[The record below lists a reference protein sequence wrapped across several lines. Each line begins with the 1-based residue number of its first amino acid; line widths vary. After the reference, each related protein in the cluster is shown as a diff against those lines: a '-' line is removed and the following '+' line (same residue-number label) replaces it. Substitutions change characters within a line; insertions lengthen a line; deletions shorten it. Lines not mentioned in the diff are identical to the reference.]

1 MLPACLAL
9 RAARNEFWNS
19 KDPASWSNDE
29 KQVSP
34 RPIAMGAGR
43 FRAHGGGKEPAH
55 NPLAGVVG
63 ETVVAEIQQSNA
75 VRQELEPLKLA
86 AAERR
91 GKARLALTE
100 HEAASHQN
108 RKRA

>member
-1 MLPACLAL
+1 MQAL
-9 RAARNEFWNS
+9 WEEYS
-19 KDPASWSNDE
+19 KATE
-29 KQVSP
+29 
-34 RPIAMGAGR
+34 ALL
-43 FRAHGGGKEPAH
+43 EC
-55 NPLAGVVG
+55 G

-91 GKARLALTE
+91 GKARVALTE

-108 RKRA
+108 RKGRTRLAPGSCSNVSPGATL

>member
-1 MLPACLAL
+1 MYGDCRECKRLW
-9 RAARNEFWNS
+9 EEYS
-19 KDPASWSNDE
+19 KATE
-29 KQVSP
+29 
-34 RPIAMGAGR
+34 A
-43 FRAHGGGKEPAH
+43 
-55 NPLAGVVG
+55 LAGVVG